1 MWISKKEYTKLA
13 EVYDC
18 LVKKYQELQSKQTE
32 LRETAEKILDRITL
46 LENPPK
52 HKAGDRLSKDIIVL
66 SVDVVRGQYVGILMY
81 YKYTLFNEKTKEIKI
96 MEQPIKNYA
105 ENKI

>member
-1 MWISKKEYTKLA
+1 MWISKKQYNR
-13 EVYDC
+13 
-18 LVKKYQELQSKQTE
+18 LVEEADSLVRKYQELQSKQTE

-52 HKAGDRLSKDIIVL
+52 YKAGDRFTKDIIVL
-66 SVDVVRGQYVGILMY
+66 SVDVVRGHYVGVLMY
-81 YKYTLFNEKTKEIKI
+81 YKYTLFNEKTKETKI
-96 MEQPIKNYA
+96 MEQPIKNYT